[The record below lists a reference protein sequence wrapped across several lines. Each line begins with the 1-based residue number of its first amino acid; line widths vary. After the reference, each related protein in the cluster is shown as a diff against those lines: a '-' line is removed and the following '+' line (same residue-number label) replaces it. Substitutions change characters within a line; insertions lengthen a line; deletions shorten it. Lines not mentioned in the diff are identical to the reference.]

1 MPDSPESS
9 APASVARS
17 TSLIAAFTLVSR
29 VLGLA
34 RDVVIANVFGVSRVT
49 EAFFVANKIPNMLR
63 RFFAEG
69 AFSQAFV
76 PVTSE
81 YKQSRSQSET
91 ADFVASVAG
100 TLGVFLLILSI
111 VGVVL
116 APVLVMIF
124 APGFTGDD
132 RYTMTSTMLRFTF
145 PYVFFISLTA
155 LAGGVLNSYGR
166 FAIPALT
173 PALLNICIIGCAIW
187 LAPNLAE
194 PGLALAIGVLL
205 SGIAQLAIQL
215 PALSRIGMLR
225 WPRIAWRDSGVRKV
239 GRLMLPALFGSSVA
253 QINMLI
259 DTVIASTLAA
269 GSVSWLY
276 YSDRLMEFPLGV
288 FGIALA
294 TVILPRLS
302 RQHTGGNRA
311 EFSATLDKAL
321 RMVLLIGIPATA
333 GLICLASPL
342 MVTIFFGGEF
352 SVIDTR
358 MASASLVA
366 FALGLPAFMLVKVLA
381 PGYFSRQDTRTP
393 VRFAM
398 VALLVNLVLNLV
410 FVMTLRNLGYAHE
423 HAGLAAATAV
433 AAAVN
438 AALLYQGLRGPG
450 YLQQAPGWLRLML
463 SVALACAV
471 MVAGLVMLSPPLTE
485 WLEMLVLQRVASL
498 LGLVAYGGLSYIF
511 IMYLCGYRPADFS
524 PGNETAQ

>member
-9 APASVARS
+9 APVSVVRS
-17 TSLIAAFTLVSR
+17 TSLIAGFTLVSR
-29 VLGLA
+29 ILGLI

-81 YKQSRSQSET
+81 YKQTRSHDET
-91 ADFVASVAG
+91 ADFVAGAAG
-100 TLGVFLLILSI
+100 TLGVFLLLLSA
-111 VGVVL
+111 VGVLL
-116 APVLVMIF
+116 APAMVMLF
-124 APGFTGDD
+124 APGFVGDD
-132 RYTMTSTMLRFTF
+132 RFAITSDMLRLTF
-145 PYVFFISLTA
+145 PYVFFISITA

-166 FAIPALT
+166 FAVPAVT

-187 LAPNLAE
+187 LAPTLAE
-194 PGLALAIGVLL
+194 PGMALAIGVLL
-205 SGIAQLAIQL
+205 AGMAQLAIQL
-215 PALSRIGMLR
+215 PALHRIGMLR
-225 WPRIAWRDSGVRKV
+225 WPRFAWRDSGVRKV

-259 DTVIASTLAA
+259 DTVIASALAA

-311 EFSATLDKAL
+311 QFSATLDNAL
-321 RMVLLIGIPATA
+321 RLVVLIGIPATV
-333 GLICLASPL
+333 GLVCLASPL
-342 MVTIFFGGEF
+342 MLTIFFGGEF
-352 SVIDTR
+352 KLFDTQ

-393 VRFAM
+393 VRFA
-398 VALLVNLVLNLV
+398 VIALLVNLVLNLV
-410 FVMTLRNLGYAHE
+410 FVWSLRHLGYAFE

-438 AALLYQGLRGPG
+438 AALLYQGLRRLGQ
-450 YLQQAPGWLRLML
+450 LQHGPGWLRLLL
-463 SVALACAV
+463 SVGLASLV
-471 MVAGLVMLSPPLTE
+471 MVVGLILLSPQQAQ
-485 WLEMLVLQRVASL
+485 WIQMAVLHRVAWL
-498 LGLVAYGGLSYIF
+498 LSLVAYGGVSYLITMF
-511 IMYLCGYRPADFS
+511 LCGYRPRDFS
-524 PGNETAQ
+524 PASETAL